1 MPVFCCY
8 CHHRILEGN
17 ICNIIQNCYSIKM
30 TKWQRFYYM
39 SDFGGTEMP
48 FTADRNNKNIIHQH
62 IREQSCDF
70 GKQL

>member
-1 MPVFCCY
+1 M
-8 CHHRILEGN
+8 I
-17 ICNIIQNCYSIKM
+17 
-30 TKWQRFYYM
+30 KWQQFYYM